1 MNRYGP
7 SPAVWFLAGRLADQ
21 IALQCVSNVTNAI
34 QRKGISWANVPL
46 LHIVTMNTMAA
57 ELPTVFTT
65 QWCGYCIR
73 LKSQLSRAGI
83 DFHEIDIEDHADGAA
98 VVAQVNDGNLT
109 VPTVVFRDGSALTNP
124 SAAQVGS
131 RLG

>member
-1 MNRYGP
+1 MGR
-7 SPAVWFLAGRLADQ
+7 AQQAGFWWEVSLDQ
-21 IALQCVSNVTNAI
+21 FIDVTNAI
-34 QRKGISWANVPL
+34 PCDGNSWANIPL
-46 LHIVTMNTMAA
+46 LHIVTMDVMTA

-65 QWCGYCIR
+65 QWCGYCMR

-98 VVAQVNDGNLT
+98 IVAQVNAGNLT

>member
-1 MNRYGP
+1 M
-7 SPAVWFLAGRLADQ
+7 
-21 IALQCVSNVTNAI
+21 T
-34 QRKGISWANVPL
+34 L
-46 LHIVTMNTMAA
+46 LHIVTMDVMTA

-65 QWCGYCIR
+65 QWCGYCMR

-83 DFHEIDIEDHADGAA
+83 EFHEIDIEDRAEGAEL
-98 VVAQVNDGNLT
+98 VAQLNDGDLT
-109 VPTVVFRDGSALTNP
+109 VPTVVFRDGSALINP